1 MRTKTL
7 ILYDATQAD
16 RMKELSGVKLAPF
29 GSRAAALLIDFL
41 LASLLFLAVMTAV
54 ILAAKY
60 IPAVRNWDAQHN
72 VHIELNFFDNW
83 YSVAYLAT
91 FFGLSLYWGHGRTL
105 GKRLMKL
112 RVISLHHDHLSLWTC
127 MERALGYGASALE
140 LGFGFV
146 QYFIHPNRQTVHD
159 RIAETIVVCEDY
171 TRARS
176 EVNRS

>member
-1 MRTKTL
+1 MRAKTL

-16 RMKELSGVKLAPF
+16 RMKQLSGVRLATF
-29 GSRAAALLIDFL
+29 SSRAAALLIDFL
-41 LASLLFLAVMTAV
+41 LASLLFLTVMAAL
-54 ILAAKY
+54 ILTAKY
-60 IPAVRNWDAQHN
+60 IPAVRDWDASHD

-83 YSVAYLAT
+83 YSIAYLAM
-91 FFGLSLYWGHGRTL
+91 FFGLSLYWGHGRTI

-127 MERALGYGASALE
+127 IERALGYGASALE

-146 QYFIHPNRQTVHD
+146 QYFIHPNHQTVHD
-159 RIAETIVVCEDY
+159 RIAETIVVCEDR

-176 EVNRS
+176 EVNP

>member
-16 RMKELSGVKLAPF
+16 RMKQLSGVKLAPF

-41 LASLLFLAVMTAV
+41 LASLLFLAVMAAV

-60 IPAVRNWDAQHN
+60 IPAVRNWDARHD

-83 YSVAYLAT
+83 YSVVYLAM
-91 FFGLSLYWGHGRTL
+91 FFGLSLYWGHGRTI

-127 MERALGYGASALE
+127 IERALGYGASALE

-159 RIAETIVVCEDY
+159 RIAETIVVCEDH
-171 TRARS
+171 TGTRS
-176 EVNRS
+176 EVNPS